1 MSSSDGYPATKP
13 TLLLDFANTKVLDPR
28 VTFTRA
34 STGTYFDEFGLIK
47 SAISGTPRFTHAP
60 LTGKSLGL
68 LVEEQRTNLLTYSEE
83 FDNAAWTKSF
93 TTITANAIVSPEGT
107 MDADKMVDDTNTG
120 SHTVSNAT
128 SVTITSETTLTAS
141 VFAKSA
147 EGTYVIVGIGDG
159 SGTNISRSTFN
170 LSTGAITSSTTAT
183 ANVSAPIPVIT
194 SVGNGWYRCSVTA
207 TVTGVTTAQEWIYKG
222 SNASGAATY
231 TGDGTSGIYIW
242 GAQLGAGAFPTSY
255 IPTTTAQVTRAA
267 DVAVMTGTNFSSWFN
282 ALEGTFYAE
291 IIPMTAD
298 YSSNKNIFLASDN
311 TASNS
316 LGLRYTSSGTQ
327 ASMGST
333 VSAVLQANVVTGT
346 LVAGTTYRVAGS
358 YKVNDFKGVRDGG
371 SVGTDTTGTV
381 PTVTRAEIGCLAG
394 INIGS
399 QTLSKLAYYPLSV
412 TSTQLQGLTL

>member
-1 MSSSDGYPATKP
+1 MSFSDGYPATKP

-60 LTGKSLGL
+60 TTGKSLGL
-68 LVEEQRTNLLTYSEE
+68 LVEEQRTNLLLRSEE
-83 FDNAAWTKSF
+83 FDNAAWTKTRSSV
-93 TTITANAIVSPEGT
+93 TANAIVSPDGT
-107 MDADKMVDDTNTG
+107 MNADKMVEDTGTG
-120 SHTVSNAT
+120 SHTIRNAT
-128 SVTITSETTLTAS
+128 SVTITSGDTLTAS
-141 VFAKSA
+141 VFVKAA
-147 EGTYVIVGIGDG
+147 EGAYVIVGIGDG
-159 SGTNISRSTFN
+159 GGINISRNTFN
-170 LSTGAITSSTTAT
+170 LSTVAVTSSTTAA

-207 TVTGVTTAQEWIYKG
+207 TVTGVTTAQQWIFKG
-222 SNASGAATY
+222 ANSNGNATF
-231 TGDGTSGIYIW
+231 TGDGTSGIYLW
-242 GAQLGAGAFPTSY
+242 GAQLGVGAFATSY

-291 IIPMTAD
+291 TIPMTAD
-298 YSSNKNIFLASDN
+298 YLANKNLFVASDN
-311 TASNS
+311 STSNFV
-316 LGLRYTSSGTQ
+316 GVRYGSSGTQ
-327 ASMGST
+327 VTMTST
-333 VSAVLQANVVTGT
+333 DAGAAQADIATGT
-346 LVAGTTYRVAGS
+346 LVAGTTYRVAGA
-358 YKVNDFKGVRDGG
+358 YKLNDFKAVRNGG
-371 SVGTDTTGTV
+371 SVSTDTSGTV

-394 INIGS
+394 ANIGS